1 MSKMLTFDRLVERG
15 DHKPHVH
22 LFNTV
27 GTRSVSVAD
36 LRYDKPTTV
45 ERTVSEF
52 VLTVHLSPCV
62 LEVDVAGRKRPRYAY
77 KPGMLDLTPAHSN
90 YSSQRFD
97 GGRALAISI
106 PKPVVSELLTEVA
119 QEEVK
124 EFSAVH
130 ARPQTS
136 PLVAASATAL
146 ADELKGGSGLGP
158 LYADTLVQASVVELF
173 RMSKLQPH
181 LAISRDNK
189 LCAATLRLIDDYI
202 DAHADQA
209 LELSELA
216 SLAAMASSTFSR
228 AFRRTTSLSP
238 YQYVLRR
245 RLTKAQEMIAG
256 STAPL
261 AQVAFDC
268 GFSSQAHMTSLFKA
282 KLGVTPGEVRSQL
295 FA

>member
-1 MSKMLTFDRLVERG
+1 MSKTLAFHQLVERD
-15 DHKPHVH
+15 DHKPHVQ

-45 ERTVSEF
+45 QRTVSEF

-106 PKPVVSELLTEVA
+106 PKPVVSDLLMEVA
-119 QEEVK
+119 REEVK
-124 EFSAVH
+124 EFNAVH
-130 ARPQTS
+130 ANPQTS

-146 ADELKGGSGLGP
+146 VDELKRGSGLGP
-158 LYADTLVQASVVELF
+158 LYADSLVQASVLELF
-173 RMSKLQPH
+173 RMSKSQPH
-181 LAISRDNK
+181 IAVSHDNK
-189 LCAATLRLIDDYI
+189 LCVKTLGLIDEYI
-202 DAHADQA
+202 DAHADQTV
-209 LELSELA
+209 ELSELA
-216 SLAAMASSTFSR
+216 GLAAMACSTFSR

-245 RLTKAQEMIAG
+245 RLAKAQEMVVG

-261 AQVAFDC
+261 AQIACDC

-282 KLGVTPGEVRSQL
+282 KLGVTPGDIRAQL
-295 FA
+295 LD